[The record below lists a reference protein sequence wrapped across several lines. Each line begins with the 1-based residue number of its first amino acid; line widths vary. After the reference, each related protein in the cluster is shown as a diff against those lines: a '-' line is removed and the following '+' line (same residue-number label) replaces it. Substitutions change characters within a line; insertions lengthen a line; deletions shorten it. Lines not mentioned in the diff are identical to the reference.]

1 MLVFDQNE
9 VGKETGFIQILGL
22 KISSCSRVGLQ
33 LVYSVIC
40 AAVFF
45 VSPCVIQDFICHI
58 CHLIFNIL
66 IC

>member
-9 VGKETGFIQILGL
+9 VGKETGFIQILGM
-22 KISSCSRVGLQ
+22 KISSCSKVGLQ

-40 AAVFF
+40 AAIFF
-45 VSPCVIQDFICHI
+45 VSACVIQHFICDI
-58 CHLIFNIL
+58 CHLMFTIL